1 MIGPLIIGGMIL
13 YAMYDRSKTTTAP
26 GAGLPAGSVGAT
38 AGSGSSFANSDLLG
52 QQHPILGSDVYAWIP
67 QTNPSYQQQPNE
79 RTSFSLAAPYAK
91 PLPKT
96 ITPTSDPRTLLY
108 KSPLGMLTLRSTK

>member
-13 YAMYDRSKTTTAP
+13 YAMYDRSKTPTSP
-26 GAGLPAGSVGAT
+26 VSGLAAGSVGSN
-38 AGSGSSFANSDLLG
+38 AGSGSSAANSSLLG

-67 QTNPSYQQQPNE
+67 QTNPAYQQQPNE

-96 ITPTSDPRTLLY
+96 ITATSDPKTLLY
-108 KSPLGMLTLRSTK
+108 KSPLGMLTLRSNQ